1 MAPMEEESPSK
12 VPNEI
17 GMQTF
22 GFQHLTSLLLEVM
35 NRALKAVWY
44 QKWLVHRRLRP
55 EAFGGRLHRHITT
68 SAYTIDS
75 SYSTSPIFAPTGP
88 FSMFVHNKH
97 QNANKR
103 RDPDHN
109 KGTYLLPM
117 EFAEGSPLHP
127 SYGAGHATVAGAC
140 ATVLKA
146 FFPERQVILNPV
158 VPSRSGEAL
167 LPYTGPDRITVGG
180 ELEKLASN
188 ISLGRNFAGMHWR
201 SDHTVSL
208 RLGEKVAISCLYDQ
222 AKLFNE
228 TYSFKCNRF
237 SGTTITISRSSTFQD
252 LRGWLDS
259 Y

>member
-1 MAPMEEESPSK
+1 MQIRGGIRITTKAHTCCQWSSRRDRRFTRLT
-12 VPNEI
+12 VPDTPPL
-17 GMQTF
+17 Q
-22 GFQHLTSLLLEVM
+22 V
-35 NRALKAVWY
+35 RALRFSK
-44 QKWLVHRRLRP
+44 
-55 EAFGGRLHRHITT
+55 
-68 SAYTIDS
+68 
-75 SYSTSPIFAPTGP
+75 P
-88 FSMFVHNKH
+88 FI
-97 QNANKR
+97 
-103 RDPDHN
+103 
-109 KGTYLLPM
+109 
-117 EFAEGSPLHP
+117 
-127 SYGAGHATVAGAC
+127 
-140 ATVLKA
+140 
-146 FFPERQVILNPV
+146 PERQVILNPV